1 MATTKFKPTIDM
13 NMVLQYKEWC
23 GFSGLYQRELG
34 KLSAHL
40 RADNSLLH
48 SVRVAN
54 CAVALHFPLI

>member
-34 KLSAHL
+34 M
-40 RADNSLLH
+40 
-48 SVRVAN
+48 
-54 CAVALHFPLI
+54 